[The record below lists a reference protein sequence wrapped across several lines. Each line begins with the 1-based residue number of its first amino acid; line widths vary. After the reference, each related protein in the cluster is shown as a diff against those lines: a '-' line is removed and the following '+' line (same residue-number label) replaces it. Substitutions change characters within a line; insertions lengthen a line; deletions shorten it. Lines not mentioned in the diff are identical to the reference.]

1 MAWYRTGTVQLTKG
15 STTVTGNG
23 TNFTDSAAGVN
34 PGDMLMAGGAFMEV
48 AGVNSDTTLTL
59 AVPSEVTV
67 PAGSS
72 FTIVTSFQM
81 SNSSLSKKVAAA
93 MDRILQSIANW
104 MTLLTQTGNVTIT
117 PYGSDAS
124 YSGRSWREM
133 NTQIDNNAT
142 NIGTKLA
149 KSSNLADL
157 PNIAAARDNI
167 GVGYGSSAGTV
178 AQGND
183 ARLNT
188 VDGKSGGTISSAVTI
203 NSSLTAGKAAGFAV
217 AAGENNRVELN
228 NTSSGGNTGN
238 PVGWTVYRWYSELV
252 QTGIR
257 RAGDTTIQSYFVALS
272 AVGSWEFQRSGN
284 ASAPGSWVNGSDER
298 HKTKI
303 KTVSDP
309 LSAVLSWRGATY
321 DKKDG
326 LAEVG
331 LIAQD
336 VEKCCAEAVTT
347 NGDRKFMDGTVIP
360 DFKYLNTAGAAAAYH
375 TEAIKTIFE
384 ILYQLAESPEE
395 ALKTLDVIRKRA
407 EEIKNIS
414 IEQDP
419 PRKEKPPVFDVPTNE
434 GMFNSEEAE
443 S

>member
-34 PGDMLMAGGAFMEV
+34 LGDMLMAGGAFMEV

-67 PAGSS
+67 PPGSS

-81 SNSSLSKKVAAA
+81 SNSSLSKKVSAA
-93 MDRILQSIANW
+93 MDRILQNIANW

-157 PNIAAARDNI
+157 PNIPAARDNI
-167 GVGYGSSAGTV
+167 GVGYGTSAGTV

-188 VDGKSGGTISSAVTI
+188 VDGKSGGTISG
-203 NSSLTAGKAAGFAV
+203 SLTTSGPITGPATGGLAV
-217 AAGENNRVELN
+217 GAGESNRVELN
-228 NTSSGGNTGN
+228 NVGSGGNTGT
-238 PVGWTVYRWYSELV
+238 PVGWTVYRWYNELV

-257 RAGDTTIQSYFVALS
+257 RSGDTSIQSYFMAMS
-272 AVGSWEFQRSGN
+272 NVGSCEFQRSGN

-309 LSAVLSWRGATY
+309 LPVVLSWRGTTY

-326 LAEVG
+326 VREVG

-336 VEKCCAEAVTT
+336 VEKSCPEAITK

-360 DFKYLNTAGAAAAYH
+360 DFKYLNIAGTAAACH

-384 ILYQLAESPEE
+384 ILYQLAESPDE
-395 ALKTLDVIRKRA
+395 ALKTLEIIRKKA

-414 IEQDP
+414 IEQEP

-434 GMFNSEEAE
+434 EPVNNEETGA
-443 S
+443 

>member
-1 MAWYRTGTVQLTKG
+1 MAAGTIALINN
-15 STTVTGNG
+15 STTVNGSDTSFTSEIKTGDFVYV
-23 TNFTDSAAGVN
+23 TV
-34 PGDMLMAGGAFMEV
+34 GGAPYTLV
-48 AGVNSDTTLTL
+48 AASITSDTQMTL
-59 AVPSEVTV
+59 AVAFDGPT
-67 PAGSS
+67 
-72 FTIVTSFQM
+72 TSGLAW
-81 SNSSLSKKVAAA
+81 NSVAASLLVA
-93 MDRILQSIANW
+93 ITQKILNDFASVARGRILDFQNWQKIYSDAQSVDVTRPDRTTFTGPSWGYMANQYKNKMDKSQNLNDLADKGTAW
-104 MTLLTQTGNVTIT
+104 NNLAK
-117 PYGSDAS
+117 YGSEA
-124 YSGRSWREM
+124 
-133 NTQIDNNAT
+133 NTA
-142 NIGTKLA
+142 
-149 KSSNLADL
+149 
-157 PNIAAARDNI
+157 
-167 GVGYGSSAGTV
+167 

-183 ARLNT
+183 SRLNT
-188 VDGKSGGTISSAVTI
+188 VNGKSGGTISSAVTI
-203 NSSLTAGKAAGFAV
+203 NSSLTAGQAAGLAV

-257 RAGDTTIQSYFVALS
+257 RAGDTTIQSYFIAMS
-272 AVGSWEFQRSGN
+272 AVGSFEFQRSGN

-326 LAEVG
+326 LSEVG

-384 ILYQLAESPEE
+384 ILYQLAESPDE
-395 ALKTLDVIRKRA
+395 ALKTLEVIRKRA

-414 IEQDP
+414 IEQEP

-434 GMFNSEEAE
+434 ESGDNEETG

>member
-1 MAWYRTGTVQLTKG
+1 MAAGTIAFTNN
-15 STTVTGNG
+15 STTVNG
-23 TNFTDSAAGVN
+23 SGTSFTSEIKASDFIYVIV
-34 PGDMLMAGGAFMEV
+34 GGAPYTLV
-48 AGVNSDTTLTL
+48 AANITSDTQLTL
-59 AVPSEVTV
+59 AVAFDGPTTSGLAWNAV
-67 PAGSS
+67 PA
-72 FTIVTSFQM
+72 
-81 SNSSLSKKVAAA
+81 SLNVAITQKILNDFASVA
-93 MDRILQSIANW
+93 RGRILDFQNW
-104 MTLLTQTGNVTIT
+104 QKI
-117 PYGSDAS
+117 YSDAQS
-124 YSGRSWREM
+124 VDIIRPDRTTFTGPSWGYM
-133 NTQIDNNAT
+133 ANQYKN
-142 NIGTKLA
+142 KLD

-157 PNIAAARDNI
+157 PNIPAARDNI

-188 VDGKSGGTISSAVTI
+188 VDGKSGGTISSAVTV
-203 NSSLTAGKAAGFAV
+203 NSSLTAGKAAGLAV

-238 PVGWTVYRWYSELV
+238 PVGWTVYRWYDELV

-257 RAGDTTIQSYFVALS
+257 RAGNTTIQSYFIAMS
-272 AVGSWEFQRSGN
+272 AVGSFEFQRSGN

-326 LAEVG
+326 LSEVG

-395 ALKTLDVIRKRA
+395 ALKTLEVIRKRA

-414 IEQDP
+414 IEQGP
-419 PRKEKPPVFDVPTNE
+419 IRKEKPPVFDVPTNE
-434 GMFNSEEAE
+434 EPINNEEAG

>member
-1 MAWYRTGTVQLTKG
+1 MPAGTIAL
-15 STTVTGNG
+15 SNNSDAVTGSG
-23 TNFTDSAAGVN
+23 T
-34 PGDMLMAGGAFMEV
+34 
-48 AGVNSDTTLTL
+48 
-59 AVPSEVTV
+59 
-67 PAGSS
+67 S
-72 FTIVTSFQM
+72 FTTELKVGDFIVSTVGGVAYTLGVKSIE
-81 SNSSLSKKVAAA
+81 SNTALTITVKYTGPSASGQAWTPVPYGTMTAITAQLAAQVTYA
-93 MDRILQSIANW
+93 IRGFNLDKANW
-104 MTLLTQTGNVTIT
+104 QGIFSNTQNVTIT
-117 PYGSDAS
+117 LPDLSNFTGP
-124 YSGRSWREM
+124 SWRYM
-133 NTQIDNNAT
+133 SDQYKN
-142 NIGTKLA
+142 KLD

-157 PNIAAARDNI
+157 PNIPAARDNI

-183 ARLNT
+183 PRLNT
-188 VDGKSGGTISSAVTI
+188 VDGKSGGTISG
-203 NSSLTAGKAAGFAV
+203 SLTTSGPITGPATGGLAV
-217 AAGENNRVELN
+217 GAGESNRVELN
-228 NTSSGGNTGN
+228 NVGSGGNTGT
-238 PVGWTVYRWYSELV
+238 PVGWTVYRWYNELV

-257 RAGDTTIQSYFVALS
+257 RAGDTSIQSYFMAMS
-272 AVGSWEFQRSGN
+272 NVGSWEFQRSGN

-309 LSAVLSWRGATY
+309 LSAVLSWRGTTY

-326 LAEVG
+326 VREVG

-336 VEKCCAEAVTT
+336 VEKICPEAITK

-395 ALKTLDVIRKRA
+395 ALKTLEVIRKRA

-414 IEQDP
+414 IEQES

-434 GMFNSEEAE
+434 EPVNNEADE

>member
-1 MAWYRTGTVQLTKG
+1 MAAGTIALTNNSATVNGSGTSFTTELKKGDFVYVTVGGAPYTLVAANITSDTQLTLSVAFDG
-15 STTVTGNG
+15 PTTSGLAWN
-23 TNFTDSAAGVN
+23 
-34 PGDMLMAGGAFMEV
+34 
-48 AGVNSDTTLTL
+48 
-59 AVPSEVTV
+59 AVP
-67 PAGSS
+67 A
-72 FTIVTSFQM
+72 
-81 SNSSLSKKVAAA
+81 SLKVAITQKILNDFASVA
-93 MDRILQSIANW
+93 RGRILDFQNWQKIYSDAQSVDVTRPDRTTFTGPSWGYMANQYKNKMDKSQNLNDLADKGTAW
-104 MTLLTQTGNVTIT
+104 NNLAK
-117 PYGSDAS
+117 YGSEA
-124 YSGRSWREM
+124 
-133 NTQIDNNAT
+133 NTA
-142 NIGTKLA
+142 
-149 KSSNLADL
+149 
-157 PNIAAARDNI
+157 
-167 GVGYGSSAGTV
+167 

-183 ARLNT
+183 TRLNT
-188 VDGKSGGTISSAVTI
+188 VNGKSGGTISSAVTI
-203 NSSLTAGKAAGFAV
+203 NSSLTAGQAAGLAV

-238 PVGWTVYRWYSELV
+238 PVGWTVYRWYNELV

-257 RAGDTTIQSYFVALS
+257 RAGDTTIQSYFVAMS
-272 AVGSWEFQRSGN
+272 AVGSFEFQRSGN

-326 LAEVG
+326 LSEVG

-395 ALKTLDVIRKRA
+395 ALKTLEVIRKRA

-414 IEQDP
+414 IEQGP
-419 PRKEKPPVFDVPTNE
+419 IRKEKPPVFDVPTNE
-434 GMFNSEEAE
+434 EPVNNEEVG

>member
-1 MAWYRTGTVQLTKG
+1 MAAGTIAFTNN
-15 STTVTGNG
+15 STTVNG
-23 TNFTDSAAGVN
+23 SGTSFTSEIKASDFIYVIV
-34 PGDMLMAGGAFMEV
+34 GGAPYTLV
-48 AGVNSDTTLTL
+48 AANITSDTQLTL
-59 AVPSEVTV
+59 AVAFDGPTTSGLAWNAV
-67 PAGSS
+67 PA
-72 FTIVTSFQM
+72 
-81 SNSSLSKKVAAA
+81 SLNVAITQKILNDFASVA
-93 MDRILQSIANW
+93 RGRILDFQNW
-104 MTLLTQTGNVTIT
+104 QKI
-117 PYGSDAS
+117 YSDAQS
-124 YSGRSWREM
+124 VDIIRPDRTTFTGPSWGYM
-133 NTQIDNNAT
+133 ANQYKN
-142 NIGTKLA
+142 KLD

-157 PNIAAARDNI
+157 PNIPAARDNI

-188 VDGKSGGTISSAVTI
+188 VDGKSGGTISSAVTV
-203 NSSLTAGKAAGFAV
+203 NSSLTAGKAAGLAV
-217 AAGENNRVELN
+217 SAGENNRVELN

-238 PVGWTVYRWYSELV
+238 PVGWTVYRWYDELV

-257 RAGDTTIQSYFVALS
+257 RAGNTTIQSYFIAMS
-272 AVGSWEFQRSGN
+272 AVGSFEFQRSGN

-303 KTVSDP
+303 KTVNDP

-326 LAEVG
+326 LSEVG

-395 ALKTLDVIRKRA
+395 ALKTLEVIRKRA

-414 IEQDP
+414 IEQGP
-419 PRKEKPPVFDVPTNE
+419 IRKEKPPVFDVPTNE
-434 GMFNSEEAE
+434 EPINNEEAG

>member
-1 MAWYRTGTVQLTKG
+1 MAAGTIALTNN
-15 STTVTGNG
+15 STTVNG
-23 TNFTDSAAGVN
+23 SGTSFTSEIKAGYFIYVIV
-34 PGDMLMAGGAFMEV
+34 GGAPYTLV
-48 AGVNSDTTLTL
+48 AANITSDTQLTL
-59 AVPSEVTV
+59 AVAFDGPTTSGLAWNVV
-67 PAGSS
+67 PA
-72 FTIVTSFQM
+72 
-81 SNSSLSKKVAAA
+81 SLNVAITQKILNDFASVA
-93 MDRILQSIANW
+93 RGRILDFQNW
-104 MTLLTQTGNVTIT
+104 QKV
-117 PYGSDAS
+117 YSDAQS
-124 YSGRSWREM
+124 VDVIRPDRTTFTGPSWGYM
-133 NTQIDNNAT
+133 ANQYKN
-142 NIGTKLA
+142 KLD

-157 PNIAAARDNI
+157 PNIPAARDNI

-188 VDGKSGGTISSAVTI
+188 VDGKSGGTISSAVTV
-203 NSSLTAGKAAGFAV
+203 NSSLTAGKAAGLAV

-238 PVGWTVYRWYSELV
+238 PVGWTVYRWYDELV

-257 RAGDTTIQSYFVALS
+257 RAGNTTIQSYFIAMS
-272 AVGSWEFQRSGN
+272 AVGSFEFQRSGN

-298 HKTKI
+298 HKMKI

-326 LAEVG
+326 LSEVG

-384 ILYQLAESPEE
+384 ILYQLAESPDE
-395 ALKTLDVIRKRA
+395 ALKTLEVIRKRA

-414 IEQDP
+414 IEQGP
-419 PRKEKPPVFDVPTNE
+419 IRKEKPPVFDVPTNE
-434 GMFNSEEAE
+434 EPVNNEEVG

>member
-34 PGDMLMAGGAFMEV
+34 LGDMLMAGGAFMEV

-67 PAGSS
+67 PPGSS

-81 SNSSLSKKVAAA
+81 SNSSLSKKVSAA
-93 MDRILQSIANW
+93 MDRILQNIANW

-157 PNIAAARDNI
+157 PNIPAARDNI
-167 GVGYGSSAGTV
+167 GVGYGTSAGTV

-188 VDGKSGGTISSAVTI
+188 VDGKSGGTISG
-203 NSSLTAGKAAGFAV
+203 SLTTSGPITGPATGGLAV
-217 AAGENNRVELN
+217 GAGESNRVELN
-228 NTSSGGNTGN
+228 NVGSGGNTGT
-238 PVGWTVYRWYSELV
+238 PVGWTVYRWYNELV

-257 RAGDTTIQSYFVALS
+257 RSGDTSIQSYFMAMS
-272 AVGSWEFQRSGN
+272 NVGSCEFQRSGN

-309 LSAVLSWRGATY
+309 LPVVLSWRGTTY

-326 LAEVG
+326 VREVG

-336 VEKCCAEAVTT
+336 VEKSCPEAITK

-360 DFKYLNTAGAAAAYH
+360 DFKYLNIAGAAAAYH

-384 ILYQLAESPEE
+384 ILYQLAESPDE
-395 ALKTLDVIRKRA
+395 ALKTLEIIRKKA

-414 IEQDP
+414 IEQEP

-434 GMFNSEEAE
+434 EPVNNEETGA
-443 S
+443 

>member
-1 MAWYRTGTVQLTKG
+1 MAAGTIALTNNLA
-15 STTVTGNG
+15 TVNGNG
-23 TNFTDSAAGVN
+23 TSFTTELKT
-34 PGDMLMAGGAFMEV
+34 GDFVYVTVGGAPYTLV
-48 AGVNSDTTLTL
+48 AANITSDTQLTL
-59 AVPSEVTV
+59 AVAFDGPTTSGLAWNAV
-67 PAGSS
+67 P
-72 FTIVTSFQM
+72 TS
-81 SNSSLSKKVAAA
+81 LKVAITQKILNDFASVA
-93 MDRILQSIANW
+93 RGRILDFQNW
-104 MTLLTQTGNVTIT
+104 QKI
-117 PYGSDAS
+117 YSDAQS
-124 YSGRSWREM
+124 VDVIRPDRTVFTGPSWGYM
-133 NTQIDNNAT
+133 ANQYKN
-142 NIGTKLA
+142 KLD

-157 PNIAAARDNI
+157 PNIPAARDNI

-188 VDGKSGGTISSAVTI
+188 VDGKSGGTISGAVTVS
-203 NSSLTAGKAAGFAV
+203 SSLTAGKAAGLAV

-238 PVGWTVYRWYSELV
+238 PVGWTVYRWYDELV

-257 RAGDTTIQSYFVALS
+257 RAGNTTIQSYFIAMS
-272 AVGSWEFQRSGN
+272 AVGSFEFQRSGN

-326 LAEVG
+326 LSEVG

-384 ILYQLAESPEE
+384 ILYQLAESPDE
-395 ALKTLDVIRKRA
+395 ALKTLEVIRKRA

-414 IEQDP
+414 IEQGP
-419 PRKEKPPVFDVPTNE
+419 IRKEKPPVFDVPTNE
-434 GMFNSEEAE
+434 EPVNNEEVG

>member
-1 MAWYRTGTVQLTKG
+1 M
-15 STTVTGNG
+15 
-23 TNFTDSAAGVN
+23 AAGTIALTNNSATVN
-34 PGDMLMAGGAFMEV
+34 GSGTSFTTELKTGDFVYVTVGGAPYTLV
-48 AGVNSDTTLTL
+48 AASITSDTQMTL
-59 AVPSEVTV
+59 AVAFDGPT
-67 PAGSS
+67 
-72 FTIVTSFQM
+72 TSGLAW
-81 SNSSLSKKVAAA
+81 NSVAASLLVA
-93 MDRILQSIANW
+93 ITQKILNDFASVARGRILDFQNWQKIYSDVQSVDVIRPDRTVFTGPSWGYMAN
-104 MTLLTQTGNVTIT
+104 QYKN
-117 PYGSDAS
+117 
-124 YSGRSWREM
+124 
-133 NTQIDNNAT
+133 
-142 NIGTKLA
+142 KLD

-157 PNIAAARDNI
+157 PNIPAARDNI
-167 GVGYGSSAGTV
+167 GVGYGTSANTV

-183 ARLNT
+183 VRLNT
-188 VDGKSGGTISSAVTI
+188 LDKKSGGTVNGAITTTGPITGPATGGLAV
-203 NSSLTAGKAAGFAV
+203 G
-217 AAGENNRVELN
+217 AGERNRVELN
-228 NTSSGGNTGN
+228 NVGSGGNTGT
-238 PVGWTVYRWYSELV
+238 PVGWTVYRWYDELV

-257 RAGDTTIQSYFVALS
+257 RAGDTSIQSYFMAMS
-272 AVGSWEFQRSGN
+272 NVGSWEFQRSGN

-309 LSAVLSWRGATY
+309 LSAVLSWRGTTY

-326 LAEVG
+326 VREVG

-336 VEKCCAEAVTT
+336 VEKICPEAITN

-384 ILYQLAESPEE
+384 ILYQLAESPDE
-395 ALKTLDVIRKRA
+395 ALKTLEVIRKRA

-414 IEQDP
+414 IEQES

-434 GMFNSEEAE
+434 EPVNNEETG

>member
-1 MAWYRTGTVQLTKG
+1 MAAGTIALTNN
-15 STTVTGNG
+15 STTVNGSGTSFTTELKTGDFVYV
-23 TNFTDSAAGVN
+23 TV
-34 PGDMLMAGGAFMEV
+34 GGAPYTLV
-48 AGVNSDTTLTL
+48 AANITSDTQLTL
-59 AVPSEVTV
+59 AVAFDGPTTSGLAWNAV
-67 PAGSS
+67 PA
-72 FTIVTSFQM
+72 
-81 SNSSLSKKVAAA
+81 SLQVAITQKILNDFASVA
-93 MDRILQSIANW
+93 RGRILDFQNWQKIYSDAQSVDVVRPDRTTFTGPSWGYMANQYKNKMDKNQNLNDLADKGTAW
-104 MTLLTQTGNVTIT
+104 NNLAR
-117 PYGSDAS
+117 YGSEAS
-124 YSGRSWREM
+124 
-133 NTQIDNNAT
+133 TA
-142 NIGTKLA
+142 
-149 KSSNLADL
+149 
-157 PNIAAARDNI
+157 
-167 GVGYGSSAGTV
+167 

-183 ARLNT
+183 SRLNT
-188 VDGKSGGTISSAVTI
+188 VNGKSGGTISSAVTI
-203 NSSLTAGKAAGFAV
+203 NSSLTAGQAAGLAV

-238 PVGWTVYRWYSELV
+238 PVGWTVYRWYNELV

-257 RAGDTTIQSYFVALS
+257 RAGDTTIQSYFIAMS
-272 AVGSWEFQRSGN
+272 AVGSFEFQRSGN

-326 LAEVG
+326 LSEVG

-395 ALKTLDVIRKRA
+395 ALKTLEVIRKRA

-414 IEQDP
+414 IEQES

-434 GMFNSEEAE
+434 EPVNNEETG

>member
-1 MAWYRTGTVQLTKG
+1 MPAGTITL
-15 STTVTGNG
+15 SNNSDAVTGSG
-23 TNFTDSAAGVN
+23 TSFTTELKVGDFVVSTVGGVAYT
-34 PGDMLMAGGAFMEV
+34 L
-48 AGVNSDTTLTL
+48 GVKSIESNTALTLTVKYTGPSTSGQAWTPVPYGTMTAITAQL
-59 AVPSEVTV
+59 AAQVTY
-67 PAGSS
+67 AIRG
-72 FTIVTSFQM
+72 F
-81 SNSSLSKKVAAA
+81 NLDK
-93 MDRILQSIANW
+93 ANW
-104 MTLLTQTGNVTIT
+104 QGIFSNTQNVTIT
-117 PYGSDAS
+117 LPDLSNFTGP
-124 YSGRSWREM
+124 SWRYM
-133 NTQIDNNAT
+133 SDQYKN
-142 NIGTKLA
+142 KLD

-157 PNIAAARDNI
+157 PNIPAARDNI

-183 ARLNT
+183 PRLNT
-188 VDGKSGGTISSAVTI
+188 VDAKSGGTISG
-203 NSSLTAGKAAGFAV
+203 SLTTSGPITGPATGGLAV
-217 AAGENNRVELN
+217 GAGESNRVELN
-228 NTSSGGNTGN
+228 NVGSGGNTGT
-238 PVGWTVYRWYSELV
+238 PVGWTVYRWYNELV

-257 RAGDTTIQSYFVALS
+257 RAGDTSIQSYFMAMS
-272 AVGSWEFQRSGN
+272 NVGSWEFQRSGN

-309 LSAVLSWRGATY
+309 LSAVLSWRGTTY

-326 LAEVG
+326 VREVG

-336 VEKCCAEAVTT
+336 VEKICPEAITK
-347 NGDRKFMDGTVIP
+347 NGDRKFMDGIVIP

-395 ALKTLDVIRKRA
+395 ALKTLEVIRKRA

-414 IEQDP
+414 IEQES

-434 GMFNSEEAE
+434 EPVNNEAAE

>member
-1 MAWYRTGTVQLTKG
+1 M
-15 STTVTGNG
+15 
-23 TNFTDSAAGVN
+23 AAGTIALTNNSATVN
-34 PGDMLMAGGAFMEV
+34 GSGTSFTTELKTGDFVYVTVGGAPYTLV
-48 AGVNSDTTLTL
+48 AANITSDTQLTL
-59 AVPSEVTV
+59 AVAFDGPTTSGLAWNAV
-67 PAGSS
+67 PA
-72 FTIVTSFQM
+72 
-81 SNSSLSKKVAAA
+81 SLQVAITQKILNDFASVA
-93 MDRILQSIANW
+93 RGRILDFQNWQKIYSDAQSVDVIRPDRTTFTGPSWGYMANQYKNKMDKSQNLNDLADKGIAWNN
-104 MTLLTQTGNVTIT
+104 LAR
-117 PYGSDAS
+117 YGSEA
-124 YSGRSWREM
+124 
-133 NTQIDNNAT
+133 NTA
-142 NIGTKLA
+142 
-149 KSSNLADL
+149 
-157 PNIAAARDNI
+157 
-167 GVGYGSSAGTV
+167 

-183 ARLNT
+183 SRLNT
-188 VDGKSGGTISSAVTI
+188 VNGKSGGTISSAVTI
-203 NSSLTAGKAAGFAV
+203 NSSLTAGQAAGLAV

-238 PVGWTVYRWYSELV
+238 PVGWTVYRWYNELV

-257 RAGDTTIQSYFVALS
+257 RAGDTTIQSYFVAMS
-272 AVGSWEFQRSGN
+272 AVGSFEFQRSGN

-303 KTVSDP
+303 KTVRDP

-326 LAEVG
+326 QAEVG

-360 DFKYLNTAGAAAAYH
+360 GFKYLNTAGAAAAYH

-384 ILYQLAESPEE
+384 ILYQLAESPDE
-395 ALKTLDVIRKRA
+395 ALKALEVIRKRA

-414 IEQDP
+414 IEQEP

-434 GMFNSEEAE
+434 GSGNNEETG

>member
-1 MAWYRTGTVQLTKG
+1 MAAGTIALTNN
-15 STTVTGNG
+15 STTVNGSGTSFTSEIKTGDFIYV
-23 TNFTDSAAGVN
+23 TV
-34 PGDMLMAGGAFMEV
+34 GGAPYTLV
-48 AGVNSDTTLTL
+48 AASITSDTQMTL
-59 AVPSEVTV
+59 AVAFDGPT
-67 PAGSS
+67 
-72 FTIVTSFQM
+72 TSGLAW
-81 SNSSLSKKVAAA
+81 NSVAASLLVA
-93 MDRILQSIANW
+93 ITQKILNDFASVARGRILDFQNWQKIYSDVQSVDVIRPDRTVFTGPSWGYMAN
-104 MTLLTQTGNVTIT
+104 QYKN
-117 PYGSDAS
+117 
-124 YSGRSWREM
+124 
-133 NTQIDNNAT
+133 
-142 NIGTKLA
+142 KLD

-157 PNIAAARDNI
+157 PNIPAARDNI
-167 GVGYGSSAGTV
+167 GVGYGTSANTV

-183 ARLNT
+183 VRLNT
-188 VDGKSGGTISSAVTI
+188 LDKKSGGTVNGAITTTGPITGPATGGLAV
-203 NSSLTAGKAAGFAV
+203 G
-217 AAGENNRVELN
+217 AGESNRVELN
-228 NTSSGGNTGN
+228 NVGSGGNTGT
-238 PVGWTVYRWYSELV
+238 PVGWTVYRWYNELV

-257 RAGDTTIQSYFVALS
+257 RAGDTSIQSYFMAMS
-272 AVGSWEFQRSGN
+272 NVGSWEFQRSGN

-309 LSAVLSWRGATY
+309 LSAVLSWRGTTY

-326 LAEVG
+326 VREVG

-336 VEKCCAEAVTT
+336 VEKICPEAITN

-384 ILYQLAESPEE
+384 ILYQLAESPDE
-395 ALKTLDVIRKRA
+395 ALKTLEVIRKRA

-414 IEQDP
+414 IEQES

-434 GMFNSEEAE
+434 EPVNNEETG

>member
-1 MAWYRTGTVQLTKG
+1 MAAGTIALTNN
-15 STTVTGNG
+15 STTVNGSGTSFTTELKTGAFVYI
-23 TNFTDSAAGVN
+23 TV
-34 PGDMLMAGGAFMEV
+34 GGAPYTLV
-48 AGVNSDTTLTL
+48 AANITSDTQLTL
-59 AVPSEVTV
+59 AVAFDGPTTSGLAWNAV
-67 PAGSS
+67 PA
-72 FTIVTSFQM
+72 
-81 SNSSLSKKVAAA
+81 SLQVAITQKILNDFASVA
-93 MDRILQSIANW
+93 RGRILDFQNWQKIYSDAQSVDVTRPDRTTFTGPSWGYMANQYKNKMDKSQNLNDLADKGTAW
-104 MTLLTQTGNVTIT
+104 NNLAK
-117 PYGSDAS
+117 YGSEA
-124 YSGRSWREM
+124 
-133 NTQIDNNAT
+133 NTA
-142 NIGTKLA
+142 
-149 KSSNLADL
+149 
-157 PNIAAARDNI
+157 
-167 GVGYGSSAGTV
+167 

-183 ARLNT
+183 SRLNT
-188 VDGKSGGTISSAVTI
+188 VNGKSGGTISSAVTI
-203 NSSLTAGKAAGFAV
+203 NSSLTAGQAAGLAV

-238 PVGWTVYRWYSELV
+238 PVGWTVYRWYNELV

-257 RAGDTTIQSYFVALS
+257 RAGDTTIQSYFVAMS
-272 AVGSWEFQRSGN
+272 AVGSFEFQRSGN

-395 ALKTLDVIRKRA
+395 ALKTLEVIRKRA

-414 IEQDP
+414 IEQES

-434 GMFNSEEAE
+434 EPVNNEETG